1 MPRNERNRRRRQL
14 PPAHRLRVPWRS
26 TQLLL
31 LILLTWER
39 DFIHPLCCCKAVISH
54 LSSENEGRH
63 LGWRQVGSIQS
74 TCHLIP
80 SNPSLFIP
88 FHLFP
93 IHLFPIHPFS
103 FHSNPSLSN
112 PSLSNP
118 IHPLPFHS
126 NPIHLI
132 PFQSIPFWSIS
143 IQSILFQSTPFN
155 PPHFIHPIP
164 IFPNHIESIPIHLSY
179 HPFNPPIRSL
189 NLTFFCS
196 FLISL
201 VVGCRRQLSK
211 PLPQDRLQSRQDNYG
226 RWFQIFSS

>member
-88 FHLFP
+88 FQSISFQFISFQSIPFHSILIHLFP
-93 IHLFPIHPFS
+93 IHLFPIQSIPFHSIPIQSIS
-103 FHSNPSLSN
+103 FHSNPSNSDPFQSN
-112 PSLSNP
+112 PSYS
-118 IHPLPFHS
+118 
-126 NPIHLI
+126 
-132 PFQSIPFWSIS
+132 
-143 IQSILFQSTPFN
+143 N

-189 NLTFFCS
+189 NLTFFCF